1 MGRYLVTGSADVLVR
16 NRRQTRRSVRASRS
30 VADEDVRAPSK
41 YDVRAPSK
49 YDVRAPIKYDVRA
62 PSDTLL
68 TCCFVNRCD
77 DPV

>member
-16 NRRQTRRSVRASRS
+16 NRRQTRRSVRASRF
-30 VADEDVRAPSK
+30 ADEDVRAPSK

-68 TCCFVNRCD
+68 TCFVNRCD